1 MPVRYALSFRN
12 KLPNM
17 QGMITRWITE
27 KLQKSIAQVPAV
39 VLLGARQVGKTTL
52 AKAIAK
58 NLKSI
63 YLDLEAPED
72 LLKLSDPTSF
82 LRTHSDKLVILDE
95 IQRAPDLFPALRGII
110 DKNREQGRK
119 SGQFLLLGS
128 ASMDLMR
135 QSSESLAGRIS
146 YIEMGGLNVIE
157 LEYEGE
163 RNRLQKLL
171 LRGGFPD
178 SYLADDDD
186 MAMDWLENL
195 IRTYLERDVP
205 QMGFRAPAVRLRRLW
220 TMLAHLQGEPVNYS
234 KLGAN
239 LEIDGKTVTNYIDML
254 TDLLLI
260 RRLAPW
266 HGNVKKRLIKSPR
279 YYIRDSGI
287 LHRLLGIDNHDA
299 LLSNPVVGKS
309 WEGFV
314 VENIHSVLP
323 RRSKT
328 YYYRTAAG
336 AEIDL
341 LIRMPS
347 SEIWA
352 VEIKYGVAPKPG
364 KHFSNTCDDVG
375 ARRKYVLY
383 GGDDEFPV
391 GDDVTVISLPRL
403 MKHLAK

>member
-1 MPVRYALSFRN
+1 
-12 KLPNM
+12 
-17 QGMITRWITE
+17 MIARWIKE
-27 KLQKSIAQVPAV
+27 KLQINISQVPAV
-39 VLLGARQVGKTTL
+39 VLVGARQVGKTTL
-52 AKAIAK
+52 AMAIARE
-58 NLKSI
+58 LKSI

-72 LLKLSDPTSF
+72 LFKLSEPTSF

-110 DKNREQGRK
+110 DQYRAQGRK
-119 SGQFLLLGS
+119 TGQFLLLGS

-135 QSSESLAGRIS
+135 QSSESLAGRIRH
-146 YIEMGGLNVIE
+146 IEMGGLNAIE
-157 LEYEGE
+157 LENESE
-163 RNRLQKLL
+163 SNHLQKLW
-171 LRGGFPD
+171 LRGGFPE
-178 SYLADDDD
+178 SYLANDDET
-186 MAMDWLENL
+186 AMDWLEDL

-205 QMGFRAPAVRLRRLW
+205 QLGFRAPAVRLRRLW
-220 TMLAHLQGEPVNYS
+220 TMLAHLQGEPVNFS

-239 LEIDGKTVTNYIDML
+239 LEIDAKTVSNYIDIL

-266 HGNVKKRLIKSPR
+266 HGNVKKRLVKSPR
-279 YYIRDSGI
+279 YYIRDSGV
-287 LHRLLGIDNHDA
+287 LHRLLGIDNHDD

-323 RRSKT
+323 RRSET

-347 SEIWA
+347 SETWA
-352 VEIKYGVAPKPG
+352 VEIKYGIAPKLG
-364 KHFSNTCDDVG
+364 KHFSKTCTDVG
-375 ARRKYVLY
+375 ASQKYVVY

-391 GDDVTVISLPRL
+391 GDAVTAISLPRF
-403 MKHLAK
+403 MKRLEKK